1 MGGLEGVEGGRWKG
15 EGGGRGEGE
24 VWVESDERF
33 RITLRWIIGEEDK
46 DTLLI
51 KLRGA
56 IREIRFWE
64 GTGGGGVHVSGVEN
78 ENENEIEIE
87 NGRTELRFAYC
98 MVRGAAV

>member
-1 MGGLEGVEGGRWKG
+1 M
-15 EGGGRGEGE
+15 
-24 VWVESDERF
+24 ESDERF
-33 RITLRWIIGEEDK
+33 WITLTLIIVEEDK

-51 KLRGA
+51 QLRDS

-64 GTGGGGVHVSGVEN
+64 GTGGGGGHVSGVEN